1 MPTILLWRVKKTE
14 KQTEVGAAAYTRL
27 FRASEVGPAV
37 AGLIAGRINR
47 DDDRAVGVGGTA
59 RSRVVGK
66 EILRAELTVDAI
78 EDGAEFLGRVG
89 KKHGAAG
96 GVGHGFEG
104 VFAGGVAAAF
114 VFHRADDDSVK
125 KSVGEYRF
133 FARRVEGCAAGGFP
147 PLGGPEDDAAAGVAA
162 ALGTARTPHA
172 AV

>member
-1 MPTILLWRVKKTE
+1 MPTILLWRVTKTE

-37 AGLIAGRINR
+37 ADLIAGRINR

-59 RSRVVGK
+59 RSRVVGQ

-104 VFAGGVAAAF
+104 VFAGGVSAAF
-114 VFHRADDDSVK
+114 VFYPADYDRVK
-125 KSVGEYRF
+125 KSGWEYPL
-133 FARRVEGCAAGGFP
+133 FARRVRVCAAWGFP
-147 PLGGPEDDAAAGVAA
+147 
-162 ALGTARTPHA
+162 
-172 AV
+172 

>member
-1 MPTILLWRVKKTE
+1 MPTILLWRVTKTE

-59 RSRVVGK
+59 RSRVVGQ

-78 EDGAEFLGRVG
+78 KDSAQLLGRVG

-114 VFHRADDDSVK
+114 VFHGADDDSVK
-125 KSVGEYRF
+125 KSVGEDCL
-133 FARRVEGCAAGGFP
+133 FARPVEVCAAWGFAP
-147 PLGGPEDDAAAGVAA
+147 VGDQEDGAAAVLASR
-162 ALGTARTPHA
+162 LD
-172 AV
+172 